1 MSDKSE
7 INGKIQ
13 IVLAT
18 ASPRRRE
25 LIRQIES
32 VAPVLMPTDVDEVV
46 LPGAAETAQANARKK
61 GEAAARLT
69 DLPVLAFDTVVGL
82 NDRVFG
88 KPKTAE
94 EAISMFETL
103 CGATH
108 EVVTAVYFRVK
119 GKIIEKSEKTYV
131 TFGAF
136 NKDLVYNY
144 VKSGAPFDKAG
155 GYNIEDT
162 DIKPLII
169 GVKGDYSNVVGLPI
183 KLTEKLIE
191 ENLINGE
198 DGNCA

>member
-1 MSDKSE
+1 MSDKSK

-25 LIRQIES
+25 LIRQIEY
-32 VAPVLMPTDVDEVV
+32 VTPVLMPTDVDEVV
-46 LPGAAETAQANARKK
+46 LHGAAETAKANARKK
-61 GEAAARLT
+61 GEAAAKLT

-82 NDRVFG
+82 GGRVFG

-94 EAISMFETL
+94 EAIGMFEML

-108 EVVTAVYFRVK
+108 EVVTAVYFRAK

-155 GYNIEDT
+155 GYNIDDT

-169 GVKGDYSNVVGLPI
+169 GVRGDYSNVVGLPI